1 MRKSLL
7 IFIIAGAL
15 LLTGCQEASV
25 ARQLEGLSEI
35 MEQIGPL
42 PTVTPTPK
50 PTPSPKP
57 TQRPKATPT
66 PTPSP
71 KPTPSPTTSPT
82 AEPSPTPTPTPTP
95 SLTPA
100 PTPSPTPT
108 PTPKPTPTPSPT
120 PAPTPEPTATPY
132 PEWMFAPTPGSIPYM
147 TPAPTPVPTPTPT
160 QAPDPGPSQITDA
173 ADAAE
178 PSATYATG
186 QEVAEFAQQYV
197 GYNYVW
203 GGKSP
208 ETGFDCSGLVYY
220 VYQQFG
226 YELNRTAADQAR
238 NGSHVEADALEPGDV
253 LCFYKGST
261 IGHSGIYIGD
271 GNYVH
276 AQDSATGVVISP
288 LSERKGGF
296 EARRILK

>member
-1 MRKSLL
+1 
-7 IFIIAGAL
+7 
-15 LLTGCQEASV
+15 
-25 ARQLEGLSEI
+25 
-35 MEQIGPL
+35 
-42 PTVTPTPK
+42 
-50 PTPSPKP
+50 
-57 TQRPKATPT
+57 
-66 PTPSP
+66 
-71 KPTPSPTTSPT
+71 
-82 AEPSPTPTPTPTP
+82 
-95 SLTPA
+95 
-100 PTPSPTPT
+100 
-108 PTPKPTPTPSPT
+108 
-120 PAPTPEPTATPY
+120 
-132 PEWMFAPTPGSIPYM
+132 MFAPTPGSIPYM
-147 TPAPTPVPTPTPT
+147 TPAPTPVPTPAPT

-173 ADAAE
+173 GDTRE

-186 QEVAEFAQQYV
+186 QEVAAFAQQYV

-226 YELNRTAADQAR
+226 YELNRTAAEQAG
-238 NGSHVEADALEPGDV
+238 NGSHVEANALEPGDV

-288 LSERKGGF
+288 LSERRGGF
-296 EARRILK
+296 EARRILQ

>member
-42 PTVTPTPK
+42 PTVTPTPE

-57 TQRPKATPT
+57 TQRPKATP
-66 PTPSP
+66 SP
-71 KPTPSPTTSPT
+71 SPT
-82 AEPSPTPTPTPTP
+82 AEPSSSPEPTPTPSPTPTPTPTP
-95 SLTPA
+95 SPTPK

-108 PTPKPTPTPSPT
+108 PVPT
-120 PAPTPEPTATPY
+120 PAPTPEPTPTPY
-132 PEWMFAPTPGSIPYM
+132 PAWMFAPTPGSIPYM
-147 TPAPTPVPTPTPT
+147 TPAPTPVPTPVPT
-160 QAPDPGPSQITDA
+160 QTPDSGPSQITDA
-173 ADAAE
+173 GDARE
-178 PSATYATG
+178 PSTTYATG

-226 YELNRTAADQAR
+226 YELNRTAA
-238 NGSHVEADALEPGDV
+238 E
-253 LCFYKGST
+253 
-261 IGHSGIYIGD
+261 
-271 GNYVH
+271 
-276 AQDSATGVVISP
+276 
-288 LSERKGGF
+288 
-296 EARRILK
+296 

>member
-7 IFIIAGAL
+7 ILIFAGAL

-25 ARQLEGLSEI
+25 ARQLEELSELV
-35 MEQIGPL
+35 EQIGPL
-42 PTVTPTPK
+42 PTVTPTPS
-50 PTPSPKP
+50 PTPKATP
-57 TQRPKATPT
+57 RPKATPT
-66 PTPSP
+66 PSPAPKLTPTTTPEPSP
-71 KPTPSPTTSPT
+71 APTST
-82 AEPSPTPTPTPTP
+82 PTPTPTPTP
-95 SLTPA
+95 SPTPA
-100 PTPSPTPT
+100 

-120 PAPTPEPTATPY
+120 PAPTPEPTVTPY

-147 TPAPTPVPTPTPT
+147 TPAPTPVPTPVPT
-160 QAPDPGPSQITDA
+160 QAPDSGPSQITDA
-173 ADAAE
+173 ADTE
-178 PSATYATG
+178 TPSATYATG

-226 YELNRTAADQAR
+226 YTLNRTAADQAR
-238 NGSHVEADALEPGDV
+238 NGTHVEADALEPGDV

-296 EARRILK
+296 EARRILQ

>member
-15 LLTGCQEASV
+15 LLTGCQEAAV
-25 ARQLEGLSEI
+25 ARQLEELSEI
-35 MEQIGPL
+35 MEQVGPL
-42 PTVTPTPK
+42 PTVTPTPA
-50 PTPSPKP
+50 PTPKP
-57 TQRPKATPT
+57 TLRPKATPT
-66 PTPSP
+66 PTPAP
-71 KPTPSPTTSPT
+71 TLAPTLAPTPTPT

-95 SLTPA
+95 SPTPTPA
-100 PTPSPTPT
+100 PTPS
-108 PTPKPTPTPSPT
+108 
-120 PAPTPEPTATPY
+120 PTPEPTATPY

-147 TPAPTPVPTPTPT
+147 TPAPTPMPTPVPTQVPTSE
-160 QAPDPGPSQITDA
+160 PSQI
-173 ADAAE
+173 ADAGDTSE

-186 QEVAEFAQQYV
+186 QEVAEFATQYV

-226 YELNRTAADQAR
+226 YELNRTAAEQAG

-253 LCFYKGST
+253 LCFYKGGT

>member
-1 MRKSLL
+1 
-7 IFIIAGAL
+7 
-15 LLTGCQEASV
+15 
-25 ARQLEGLSEI
+25 
-35 MEQIGPL
+35 
-42 PTVTPTPK
+42 
-50 PTPSPKP
+50 
-57 TQRPKATPT
+57 
-66 PTPSP
+66 
-71 KPTPSPTTSPT
+71 
-82 AEPSPTPTPTPTP
+82 
-95 SLTPA
+95 
-100 PTPSPTPT
+100 
-108 PTPKPTPTPSPT
+108 
-120 PAPTPEPTATPY
+120 
-132 PEWMFAPTPGSIPYM
+132 MFAPTPGSIPYM
-147 TPAPTPVPTPTPT
+147 TPAPTPVPTPVPT
-160 QAPDPGPSQITDA
+160 QAPDSGPSQITDA
-173 ADAAE
+173 ADTE
-178 PSATYATG
+178 TPSATYATG

-226 YELNRTAADQAR
+226 YTLNRTAADQAR
-238 NGSHVEADALEPGDV
+238 NGTHVEADALEPGDV

-296 EARRILK
+296 EARRILQ

>member
-1 MRKSLL
+1 
-7 IFIIAGAL
+7 
-15 LLTGCQEASV
+15 
-25 ARQLEGLSEI
+25 
-35 MEQIGPL
+35 
-42 PTVTPTPK
+42 
-50 PTPSPKP
+50 
-57 TQRPKATPT
+57 
-66 PTPSP
+66 
-71 KPTPSPTTSPT
+71 
-82 AEPSPTPTPTPTP
+82 
-95 SLTPA
+95 
-100 PTPSPTPT
+100 
-108 PTPKPTPTPSPT
+108 
-120 PAPTPEPTATPY
+120 
-132 PEWMFAPTPGSIPYM
+132 MFAPTPGSIPYM
-147 TPAPTPVPTPTPT
+147 TPVPTPTPT
-160 QAPDPGPSQITDA
+160 PAPDSGPSQITDA
-173 ADAAE
+173 ADAAN

-186 QEVAEFAQQYV
+186 QQVAEFAQQYV

-238 NGSHVEADALEPGDV
+238 NGTRVEADALEPGDV

>member
-1 MRKSLL
+1 
-7 IFIIAGAL
+7 
-15 LLTGCQEASV
+15 
-25 ARQLEGLSEI
+25 
-35 MEQIGPL
+35 
-42 PTVTPTPK
+42 
-50 PTPSPKP
+50 
-57 TQRPKATPT
+57 
-66 PTPSP
+66 
-71 KPTPSPTTSPT
+71 
-82 AEPSPTPTPTPTP
+82 
-95 SLTPA
+95 
-100 PTPSPTPT
+100 
-108 PTPKPTPTPSPT
+108 
-120 PAPTPEPTATPY
+120 
-132 PEWMFAPTPGSIPYM
+132 M

-160 QAPDPGPSQITDA
+160 QAPDSGPSQITDA

-186 QEVAEFAQQYV
+186 QQVAEFAQQYV

-238 NGSHVEADALEPGDV
+238 NGTHVEADALEPGDV

-261 IGHSGIYIGD
+261 IGHSGIYISD

-276 AQDSATGVVISP
+276 AQDSATGVVVSP

-296 EARRILK
+296 EARRILQ

>member
-1 MRKSLL
+1 MRKNLL

-25 ARQLEGLSEI
+25 ARQLEGLSELV
-35 MEQIGPL
+35 EQIGPL
-42 PTVTPTPK
+42 PTVTPTPE
-50 PTPSPKP
+50 PTPKP
-57 TQRPKATPT
+57 SLRPKATASPSPTPAPT
-66 PTPSP
+66 PT
-71 KPTPSPTTSPT
+71 PT
-82 AEPSPTPTPTPTP
+82 AEPSPTPTPTPIPTP
-95 SLTPA
+95 TPA
-100 PTPSPTPT
+100 PTPSPTP
-108 PTPKPTPTPSPT
+108 KPTPTPT
-120 PAPTPEPTATPY
+120 PTPEPTPTPY
-132 PEWMFAPTPGSIPYM
+132 PEWMFAPTPGSVPYM
-147 TPAPTPVPTPTPT
+147 TPAPTPVPTPVPT
-160 QAPDPGPSQITDA
+160 QAPDSAPSQITEA
-173 ADAAE
+173 ADTKN

-226 YELNRTAADQAR
+226 YTLNRVAADQAR
-238 NGSHVEADALEPGDV
+238 NGTHVDADALEPGDV

-276 AQDSATGVVISP
+276 AQDSATGVVVSP

-296 EARRILK
+296 EARRILQ

>member
-1 MRKSLL
+1 MRKQLL
-7 IFIIAGAL
+7 ILIFAGAL

-25 ARQLEGLSEI
+25 ARQLEDLSEL

-42 PTVTPTPK
+42 PTVTPTPE
-50 PTPSPKP
+50 PTPKP
-57 TQRPKATPT
+57 TLRPKATPT
-66 PTPSP
+66 PAPTPEPKPTVTPAPSPTSTATPSPTPMPTPSP
-71 KPTPSPTTSPT
+71 KPTP
-82 AEPSPTPTPTPTP
+82 
-95 SLTPA
+95 
-100 PTPSPTPT
+100 
-108 PTPKPTPTPSPT
+108 KPTPVPT
-120 PAPTPEPTATPY
+120 PAPTPTPEPTRTPY

-147 TPAPTPVPTPTPT
+147 TPAPTPVPTPVPP
-160 QAPDPGPSQITDA
+160 QEPNPGPSQITDA
-173 ADAAE
+173 ADTQN
-178 PSATYATG
+178 PSATYASG
-186 QEVAEFAQQYV
+186 QEVAEYAQQYV

-226 YELNRTAADQAR
+226 YTLNRTAAEQAK

-253 LCFYKGST
+253 LCFYKGSS

-296 EARRILK
+296 EARRILS

>member
-25 ARQLEGLSEI
+25 ARQLEELSEI
-35 MEQIGPL
+35 MEQVGPL
-42 PTVTPTPK
+42 PTVTPTPEPT

-57 TQRPKATPT
+57 TQRPKATPAPTPAPTLAPT
-66 PTPSP
+66 PT
-71 KPTPSPTTSPT
+71 PT
-82 AEPSPTPTPTPTP
+82 AEPSPTPT
-95 SLTPA
+95 

-108 PTPKPTPTPSPT
+108 PTPKPTPSPTPT

-147 TPAPTPVPTPTPT
+147 TPAPTPVPTPVPT
-160 QAPDPGPSQITDA
+160 QAPASGPSQITDA
-173 ADAAE
+173 ADAAN

-186 QEVAEFAQQYV
+186 QEVAAFAQQYV

-226 YELNRTAADQAR
+226 YELNRTAAEQAG

-253 LCFYKGST
+253 LCFYKGGT

>member
-1 MRKSLL
+1 
-7 IFIIAGAL
+7 
-15 LLTGCQEASV
+15 
-25 ARQLEGLSEI
+25 
-35 MEQIGPL
+35 
-42 PTVTPTPK
+42 
-50 PTPSPKP
+50 
-57 TQRPKATPT
+57 
-66 PTPSP
+66 
-71 KPTPSPTTSPT
+71 
-82 AEPSPTPTPTPTP
+82 
-95 SLTPA
+95 
-100 PTPSPTPT
+100 
-108 PTPKPTPTPSPT
+108 
-120 PAPTPEPTATPY
+120 
-132 PEWMFAPTPGSIPYM
+132 M
-147 TPAPTPVPTPTPT
+147 TPAPTPVPTPVPT
-160 QAPDPGPSQITDA
+160 QAPDSGPSQITDA
-173 ADAAE
+173 ADTE
-178 PSATYATG
+178 TPSATYATG

-226 YELNRTAADQAR
+226 YTLNRTAADQAR
-238 NGSHVEADALEPGDV
+238 NGTHVEADALEPGDV

-296 EARRILK
+296 EARRILQ

>member
-1 MRKSLL
+1 MRKNLL
-7 IFIIAGAL
+7 IFILAGAL

-25 ARQLEGLSEI
+25 ARQLEGLSELV
-35 MEQIGPL
+35 EQIGPL
-42 PTVTPTPK
+42 PTVTPTPE
-50 PTPSPKP
+50 PTPKP
-57 TQRPKATPT
+57 TLRPKATPT
-66 PTPSP
+66 PTP
-71 KPTPSPTTSPT
+71 
-82 AEPSPTPTPTPTP
+82 A
-95 SLTPA
+95 PA
-100 PTPSPTPT
+100 
-108 PTPKPTPTPSPT
+108 
-120 PAPTPEPTATPY
+120 
-132 PEWMFAPTPGSIPYM
+132 
-147 TPAPTPVPTPTPT
+147 PTPTPT

-178 PSATYATG
+178 PSATYAAG

>member
-42 PTVTPTPK
+42 PTVTPTPE

-57 TQRPKATPT
+57 TQRPKATPSPSPAPT
-66 PTPSP
+66 PTAPAEPSSSP
-71 KPTPSPTTSPT
+71 EPTPT
-82 AEPSPTPTPTPTP
+82 PSPTPTPTPTP
-95 SLTPA
+95 SPTPK
-100 PTPSPTPT
+100 PTPSPSPTPT
-108 PTPKPTPTPSPT
+108 PVPT
-120 PAPTPEPTATPY
+120 PAPTPEPTPTPY
-132 PEWMFAPTPGSIPYM
+132 PAWMFAPTPGSIPYM
-147 TPAPTPVPTPTPT
+147 TPAPTPVPTPVPT
-160 QAPDPGPSQITDA
+160 QTPDSGPSQITDA
-173 ADAAE
+173 GDARE
-178 PSATYATG
+178 PSTTYATG

-226 YELNRTAADQAR
+226 YELNRTAAEQAG

-253 LCFYKGST
+253 LCFYKGGT

>member
-1 MRKSLL
+1 
-7 IFIIAGAL
+7 
-15 LLTGCQEASV
+15 
-25 ARQLEGLSEI
+25 
-35 MEQIGPL
+35 
-42 PTVTPTPK
+42 
-50 PTPSPKP
+50 
-57 TQRPKATPT
+57 
-66 PTPSP
+66 
-71 KPTPSPTTSPT
+71 
-82 AEPSPTPTPTPTP
+82 
-95 SLTPA
+95 
-100 PTPSPTPT
+100 
-108 PTPKPTPTPSPT
+108 
-120 PAPTPEPTATPY
+120 
-132 PEWMFAPTPGSIPYM
+132 MFAPTPGYIPYM
-147 TPAPTPVPTPTPT
+147 TPAPTPVPTPTPS
-160 QAPDPGPSQITDA
+160 QAPDSGPSQITDA
-173 ADAAE
+173 ADAAN

-186 QEVAEFAQQYV
+186 QQVAEFAQQYV

-238 NGSHVEADALEPGDV
+238 NGTHVEADALEPGDV

-276 AQDSATGVVISP
+276 AQDSATGVVVSP
-288 LSERKGGF
+288 LSERRGGF

>member
-1 MRKSLL
+1 MRKTLL
-7 IFIIAGAL
+7 ILLFAAAL
-15 LLTGCQEASV
+15 LLTGCQEAAV
-25 ARQLEGLSEI
+25 ARQLEELAEV
-35 MEQIGPL
+35 MDQIGPL
-42 PTVTPTPK
+42 PTVTPTPE

-57 TQRPKATPT
+57 TLRPKATPAPT
-66 PTPSP
+66 LTPSPTPAPTPSP
-71 KPTPSPTTSPT
+71 
-82 AEPSPTPTPTPTP
+82 
-95 SLTPA
+95 TPA

-108 PTPKPTPTPSPT
+108 PTPTPSPTPTPTPRPTPT
-120 PAPTPEPTATPY
+120 PAPTPEPTPTPY

-147 TPAPTPVPTPTPT
+147 TPAPTPAPTPVPT
-160 QAPDPGPSQITDA
+160 QAPNSAPSQITEA
-173 ADAAE
+173 ADTQS

-226 YELNRTAADQAR
+226 YTLNRVAADQAR
-238 NGSHVEADALEPGDV
+238 NGVHVDADALEPGDV

-296 EARRILK
+296 EARRILQ

>member
-25 ARQLEGLSEI
+25 ARQLEELSEI
-35 MEQIGPL
+35 MEQVGPL
-42 PTVTPTPK
+42 PTVTPTPEPT

-57 TQRPKATPT
+57 TQRPKATPAPTPAPTLAPT
-66 PTPSP
+66 PT
-71 KPTPSPTTSPT
+71 PT
-82 AEPSPTPTPTPTP
+82 AEPSPTPT
-95 SLTPA
+95 

-108 PTPKPTPTPSPT
+108 PTPKPTPSPTPT

-147 TPAPTPVPTPTPT
+147 TPAPTPVPTPVPT
-160 QAPDPGPSQITDA
+160 QAPASGPSQITDA
-173 ADAAE
+173 ADAAN

-186 QEVAEFAQQYV
+186 QEVAAFAQQYV

-226 YELNRTAADQAR
+226 YELNRTAAEQAG

-253 LCFYKGST
+253 LCFYKGGT

-276 AQDSATGVVISP
+276 AQDSATGVVVSP